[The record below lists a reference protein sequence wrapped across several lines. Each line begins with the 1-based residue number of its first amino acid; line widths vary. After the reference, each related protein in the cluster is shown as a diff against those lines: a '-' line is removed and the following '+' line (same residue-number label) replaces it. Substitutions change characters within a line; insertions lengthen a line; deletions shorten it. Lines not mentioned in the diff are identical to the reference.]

1 MRRTTSIVATSI
13 VAAFLAG
20 IVLAACGSRQP
31 DQPTSGA
38 QATVGSATTLAPATT
53 APARPATTQQPD
65 AQDAG
70 TAGALAWGTGPKG
83 VDTPPVSAEIYNVRS
98 AGHDRYDR
106 VVFDVNGVVAQLGYE
121 ARYVPLVHA
130 DPSDKPIDVA
140 GGAALQVTIQAPDF
154 RDSGHQPWRTPWQLG
169 QRLAGQQSVLKE
181 VRFAGSFE
189 HVTTFALGV
198 GSKRPFRVLVL
209 PDSGSHVT
217 HLVVDV
223 AH

>member
-1 MRRTTSIVATSI
+1 MRRSTSIVTASI

-31 DQPTSGA
+31 DQPTTDA
-38 QATVGSATTLAPATT
+38 VATGGSATTVAPATT
-53 APARPATTQQPD
+53 APTATTQQTEARD
-65 AQDAG
+65 AEG
-70 TAGALAWGTGPKG
+70 GGPPWGTDPKG
-83 VDTPPVSAEIYNVRS
+83 VDAPPVSTEIYNVRS
-98 AGHDRYDR
+98 AGHGRYDR
-106 VVFDVNGVVAQLGYE
+106 VVFDLNGLANQLGYE
-121 ARYVPLVHA
+121 VRYVPLVHA
-130 DPSDKPIDVA
+130 DPSDKPIHVA

-154 RDSGHQPWRTPWQLG
+154 RESGHQPWRTPWQLG
-169 QRLAGQQSVLKE
+169 QRLAGGQATLQE
-181 VRFAGSFE
+181 VRFAGTFE

-198 GSKRPFRVLVL
+198 GSQRPFRVLVL